1 VFLGHGKERTEAG
14 WGLSSW
20 PTSIWEDETHLTRSA
35 GTQVTTAPA
44 LGRRNPVRLTP
55 QADCLP
61 HLISSH
67 TIDADE
73 TEGDECL
80 TKVRAGQTLPD
91 HGRDMN
97 QRSYEDE
104 GGRFLWHFG

>member
-1 VFLGHGKERTEAG
+1 
-14 WGLSSW
+14 
-20 PTSIWEDETHLTRSA
+20 
-35 GTQVTTAPA
+35 
-44 LGRRNPVRLTP
+44 
-55 QADCLP
+55 
-61 HLISSH
+61 LISSH